1 MKYGQLIV
9 DKKEQG
15 LLLRSIANSH
25 SIEDVSYA
33 ASLKKLKLEL
43 LTAKILESQKM
54 PQDVIRFNSEIT
66 ITTSGGSEQSFQIV
80 IPEKSDI
87 TNRKISILSP
97 MALALFGYAQ
107 GDILEWV
114 FPSGVKDIAIVDVK
128 QPNNL

>member
-15 LLLRSIANSH
+15 LLLRSIANSV
-25 SIEDVSYA
+25 SLEDASYG

-43 LTAKILESQKM
+43 LTAKILESQQM

-66 ITTSGGSEQSFQIV
+66 INTSSGSDQSFQIV

-107 GDILEWV
+107 GDVLEWI
-114 FPSGVKDIAIVDVK
+114 FPSGVQHIAIVDVK
-128 QPNNL
+128 QPT

>member
-15 LLLRSIANSH
+15 LLLRSIANAH
-25 SIEDVSYA
+25 SIEDASYA
-33 ASLKKLKLEL
+33 AYLKKLKLEL

-114 FPSGVKDIAIVDVK
+114 FPSGIKNIAIIDVR
-128 QPNNL
+128 QPQ

>member
-15 LLLRSIANSH
+15 LLLRSIANSV
-25 SIEDVSYA
+25 SLEDASYS

-43 LTAKILESQKM
+43 LTAKILESQQM
-54 PQDVIRFNSEIT
+54 PMDVIRFNSEIT
-66 ITTSGGSEQSFQIV
+66 INTSSGSDQSFQIV

-107 GDILEWV
+107 GDVLEWI
-114 FPSGVKDIAIVDVK
+114 FPSGVQHIAIVDVK
-128 QPNNL
+128 QPT